1 MCDLFYL
8 AVIQT
13 RYRQK
18 WYLRILCKSPIIS
31 IKMRFTLWSAILF
44 LSLIGRTV
52 YFRNRSLPI
61 FKMCRSTRKNLSI
74 YDLEKSY
81 LGKCLNDHYLRVAMH
96 QTTNEWAQRTSE
108 FLMHLNTWI
117 KIVQALC
124 GIFSI
129 KCVVGWYFVTVRC
142 YSVFDLLSACRKLKI
157 LATELHCKFKIKYI
171 HLHMYEDKVCT
182 SRKKIFQSIKRSSED
197 ASLQTF
203 I

>member
-31 IKMRFTLWSAILF
+31 IKMRFTLWSAIWF
-44 LSLIGRTV
+44 VSLIGWTV

-61 FKMCRSTRKNLSI
+61 FKMCRSARKNLSI
-74 YDLEKSY
+74 YDLETSC

-108 FLMHLNTWI
+108 FLMHLNSWI
-117 KIVQALC
+117 KIVRAH
-124 GIFSI
+124 
-129 KCVVGWYFVTVRC
+129 FVE
-142 YSVFDLLSACRKLKI
+142 YSPLNASWGDTFLQWVLFCFWLSA
-157 LATELHCKFKIKYI
+157 LHEKKFFKVLSGHQKTQACKRLFKA
-171 HLHMYEDKVCT
+171 
-182 SRKKIFQSIKRSSED
+182 FP
-197 ASLQTF
+197 
-203 I
+203 

>member
-31 IKMRFTLWSAILF
+31 IKMRFTLWSAMLF
-44 LSLIGRTV
+44 VSLIGRTV

-61 FKMCRSTRKNLSI
+61 FKMCRSARKNLSI

-81 LGKCLNDHYLRVAMH
+81 LGKCLNDPYLRVAVH
-96 QTTNEWAQRTSE
+96 QTTNEWVFDASQLVNKDRSC
-108 FLMHLNTWI
+108 
-117 KIVQALC
+117 ALC

-142 YSVFDLLSACRKLKI
+142 YFVFDLLSACRKLKI

-171 HLHMYEDKVCT
+171 HLHMYGDKVCT
-182 SRKKIFQSIKRSSED
+182 SRKKFFQSIKRSSED
-197 ASLQTF
+197 TSLQTF